1 MCTPFDWQ
9 ARVLCDRVSGLEQ
22 GARYKKQVVGISQTN
37 GMLSNRVNGLRTN
50 ARAAGALRLRLRP
63 L

>member
-22 GARYKKQVVGISQTN
+22 GVRYKKQVVGMSPNKRYVIE
-37 GMLSNRVNGLRTN
+37 
-50 ARAAGALRLRLRP
+50 
-63 L
+63 